1 MVELFVEQVKS
12 RLEYVPDGNVYA
24 MFSPDGARKLVR
36 EIEALLDKN
45 REKIVL
51 EKGSEMD
58 VIIDPKY
65 RPKYAVFEAEKL

>member
-1 MVELFVEQVKS
+1 MVELFVEQLKS
-12 RLEYVPDGNVYA
+12 RLEFVPDGNVYA

-51 EKGSEMD
+51 EKGSE
-58 VIIDPKY
+58 IDLILKPKSCN
-65 RPKYAVFEAEKL
+65 RM

>member
-1 MVELFVEQVKS
+1 MVELFVEQLKS

-24 MFSPDGARKLVR
+24 MFSPEGARKLVR

-51 EKGSEMD
+51 EKG
-58 VIIDPKY
+58 
-65 RPKYAVFEAEKL
+65 AENDLILKQKVVTGCSYNG